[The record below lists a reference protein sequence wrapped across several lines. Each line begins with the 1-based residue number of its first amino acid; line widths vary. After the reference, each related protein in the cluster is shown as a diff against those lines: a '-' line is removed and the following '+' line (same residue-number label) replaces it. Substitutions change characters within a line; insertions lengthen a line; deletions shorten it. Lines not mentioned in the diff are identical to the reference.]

1 MCAAHRDFT
10 ITYQLTQ
17 GTQMA
22 NRAFSD
28 AATALSLALAV
39 GISTA
44 GAAGAPSADNSA
56 TLEAGGALAEVTIT
70 AERYQA
76 TVQTTPVAVTALSS
90 EMLADRKVTSV
101 QDVAAQIPGI
111 VITPSTGS
119 SNSARIVLRGA
130 GQEQG
135 GINFDP
141 AVGVYIDN
149 VYQPRING
157 AFFDFFDIA
166 HLEVLR
172 GPQGTLYGRNT
183 SGGAIKLETRRPTFN
198 WIESGELSGGEWDTR
213 EGKAFISGPIV
224 A

>member
-1 MCAAHRDFT
+1 MTDR
-10 ITYQLTQ
+10 LL
-17 GTQMA
+17 
-22 NRAFSD
+22 SD
-28 AATALSLALAV
+28 VAATVLVALAI
-39 GISTA
+39 GISSTA
-44 GAAGAPSADNSA
+44 AAANAPAGNSKVADESEGL
-56 TLEAGGALAEVTIT
+56 TEVTVT
-70 AERYQA
+70 AERYSA
-76 TVQTTPVAVTALSS
+76 TVQTTPVAVTALST
-90 EMLADRKVTSV
+90 EMLTDRRVTSV
-101 QDVAAQIPGI
+101 EDISAQIPGI

-166 HLEVLR
+166 RLEVLR

-183 SGGAIKLETRRPTFN
+183 SGGAIKLETLRPSFN
-198 WIESGELSGGEWDTR
+198 WTTSGELTGGEWDTQR
-213 EGKAFISGPIV
+213 ASCSSAVRSCPTSSPSR
-224 A
+224 